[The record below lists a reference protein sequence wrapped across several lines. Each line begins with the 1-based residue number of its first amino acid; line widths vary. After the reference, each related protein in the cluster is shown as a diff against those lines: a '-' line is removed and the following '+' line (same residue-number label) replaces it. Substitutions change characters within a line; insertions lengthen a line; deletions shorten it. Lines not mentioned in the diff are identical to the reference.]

1 MELVSLAI
9 YLIVTGVIVGFV
21 SGLLGVGG
29 GFIMVPVLLWLLD
42 MTDIDRSISTQVVFG
57 TSLAVTVVTALSGAR
72 THHRYYKIDPKVVA
86 YLATGSIA
94 GAQLGGFLAHNTD
107 FEVLRFG
114 LGILLTI
121 IGYLTLTRYEQYVG
135 LGTGIQ
141 NMYLLIPAGFA
152 AGTISALFGVG
163 GSIISTPILIILFG
177 FPIQIAVGIS
187 SALIV
192 FTATSGTLSY
202 IILGQ
207 GIPNL
212 PPYSIGYVNAF
223 IWFFL
228 VVTSV
233 VMAQVGAK
241 VTHRID
247 AQKLRRIFGVLLI
260 IVGLRMFQGYLPA
273 LF

>member
-9 YLIVTGVIVGFV
+9 YLVITGAIVGFV

-57 TSLAVTVVTALSGAR
+57 TSLAVTAVTAVSGAR
-72 THHRYYKIDPKVVA
+72 THHRYHKIDMKIVA
-86 YLATGSIA
+86 HLATGSIA
-94 GAQLGGFLAHNTD
+94 GAQLGGFLAHSTD
-107 FEVLRFG
+107 WEVLRFG
-114 LGILLTI
+114 FGILLMI
-121 IGYLTLTRYEQYVG
+121 IGYLTFTRYEQYCRS
-135 LGTGIQ
+135 GTAKQ
-141 NMYLLIPAGFA
+141 NMYLLIPVGFA
-152 AGTISALFGVG
+152 VGTISALFGIG
-163 GSIISTPILIILFG
+163 GSIISTPILILLFC
-177 FPIQIAVGIS
+177 FPIHVAVGMS

-192 FTATSGTLSY
+192 FTATSGAISY

-207 GIPNL
+207 GVPGL
-212 PPYSIGYVNAF
+212 LPYSIGYVNAF

-233 VMAQVGAK
+233 VMAQAGAK

-247 AQKLRRIFGVLLI
+247 AQKLRRIFGALLI
-260 IVGLRMFQGYLPA
+260 IV
-273 LF
+273 